1 MLLEVD
7 FYFFKFFL
15 LPMGRWR
22 VVQVEPL
29 EISTIVD
36 NGIILRGLFRLVRGG
51 GVRSYVLHLR
61 EGFVRLIYKAT
72 GIWICRDEI
81 CWPCTCAMC
90 FGTCAYVR
98 LD

>member
-61 EGFVRLIYKAT
+61 EGL
-72 GIWICRDEI
+72 
-81 CWPCTCAMC
+81 
-90 FGTCAYVR
+90 
-98 LD
+98 

>member
-1 MLLEVD
+1 MLLKVD

-15 LPMGRWR
+15 LPMGYNIARWR

-51 GVRSYVLHLR
+51 GVH
-61 EGFVRLIYKAT
+61 VRMYSTYERVCEANI
-72 GIWICRDEI
+72 
-81 CWPCTCAMC
+81 
-90 FGTCAYVR
+90 
-98 LD
+98 